1 MEYLSRVLLDVNGVQ
16 IDDFKSATDKEVE
29 LNKRVNLMNKTGFMA
44 ATPRYGVEV
53 EYVVP
58 YSGEFDWTAVKDGR
72 LTLEYENGK
81 RVTYTGV
88 CTLTVGDEKAE
99 GENETT
105 RAITLGATG
114 KVTE

>member
-58 YSGEFDWTAVKDGR
+58 YSGEFDWSAVKDGR
-72 LTLEYENGK
+72 LTLKYENGK
-81 RVTYTGV
+81 IITYTGV
-88 CTLTVGDEKAE
+88 CTLTIGDEKVD

-105 RAITLGATG
+105 RSITLGAAG
-114 KVTE
+114 RKPE